1 MLLHAF
7 VAQDLLLLKCLFCRM
22 SIFFFSLSEI
32 QNAKG
37 IMDVLAEM
45 LSALEP
51 GNKEVK

>member
-1 MLLHAF
+1 MYAF
-7 VAQDLLLLKCLFCRM
+7 IGQDLLLLKNFILLYVK
-22 SIFFFSLSEI
+22 FFFSLSEI

-51 GNKEVK
+51 GNREVNTI